1 MIKIYQND
9 LDMINDLLKSYN
21 NFPDNI
27 EDFEKNI
34 YSAAHYCRK
43 VYLQDKAT
51 NKLHK
56 KMFDCIKEGHPSL
69 SAVEKLFNIFGLY
82 FTKKVIRTNY
92 FKEDNTLDFEG
103 MKAIA
108 SKARGDAASVEH
120 LKRFIDKLE
129 ALSQPEIAE
138 LLVKDPFSFT
148 NLKHELDSVVRGD
161 PLY

>member
-9 LDMINDLLKSYN
+9 LEMVSDLLKSYN
-21 NFPDNI
+21 DFPNNI
-27 EDFEKNI
+27 EDFENNI

-43 VYLQDKAT
+43 VYLKDKEA

-69 SAVEKLFNIFGLY
+69 SAVEKLFNTFGLY
-82 FTKKVIRTNY
+82 FTKKVIRTSY
-92 FKEDNTLDFEG
+92 FKEDNTLDFEK
-103 MKAIA
+103 MKAIS

-120 LKRFIDKLE
+120 LKRFITELE
-129 ALSQPEIAE
+129 ALSQPELAE
-138 LLVKDPFSFT
+138 LLVKDPFTYT
-148 NLKHELDSVVRGD
+148 NLKNDLDTVARGD